1 MKLLSSIILPIGLFT
16 LLITSAAADPALNT
30 TAIQPFDANSCPLN
44 VLSCSPESRNINAC
58 CLPSMGLIVLVQQW
72 FDGVGPSNA
81 FTLHGLWPDTCAG
94 GHGPPN
100 GCDSRRVYN
109 VSFFFSFLILVSL
122 ISIYTQ
128 DILTNLSTI
137 LLWLQQNVAARL
149 QSYKGIQPGFM
160 DDMATYWGSFKGDNN
175 AFWSH
180 EWSKHGTCISNL
192 SPSCTNPSTFTP
204 NQDVY
209 EYFRQGLE
217 LRAQYDLYTALAKAG
232 ILPGSNP
239 DVVEMHEAIGSAF
252 GVDAQINCEGGVLN
266 EVWMYFNVKNGNQ
279 YVPTGPKYP
288 GSCRGYISY
297 PVKKRALP
305 ARPPSSPPGQ
315 SPPQVPPPSVITTN
329 PTGAWPTR
337 PTTNPIT
344 TTTTTRT
351 TTQPAGP
358 VRTGVQTGTC
368 STEGATVCVNP
379 GVSNQ
384 FSKCDRDRWIVNECR
399 VGKVCFSDT
408 GVSTHCG

>member
-1 MKLLSSIILPIGLFT
+1 MKLLSSITLAIGLFT
-16 LLITSAAADPALNT
+16 LLKTSAAADPVLNT

-44 VLSCSPESRNINAC
+44 VLSCSPDSRNINAC

-109 VSFFFSFLILVSL
+109 
-122 ISIYTQ
+122 
-128 DILTNLSTI
+128 
-137 LLWLQQNVAARL
+137 NVAARL
-149 QSYKGIQPGFM
+149 QSYKGIQTGFM

-297 PVKKRALP
+297 PIKKRALP
-305 ARPPSSPPGQ
+305 ARPPSPPPGQ

-344 TTTTTRT
+344 TTTARRT

-379 GVSNQ
+379 GVSKQ
-384 FSKCDRDRWIVNECR
+384 FSKCDRGRWIVNECR

-408 GVSTHCG
+408 GVSTHCE